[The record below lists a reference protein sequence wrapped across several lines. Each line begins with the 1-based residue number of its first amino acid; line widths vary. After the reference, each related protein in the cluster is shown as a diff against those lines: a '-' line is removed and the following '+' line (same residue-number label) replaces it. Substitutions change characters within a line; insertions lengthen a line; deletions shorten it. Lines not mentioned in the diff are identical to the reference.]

1 MRKLQILV
9 SMALLSGCASTQ
21 EVLSQSPDEVVT
33 STKPP
38 VDVAFCLANKNNV
51 AALDSP
57 QGGKVIL
64 VKNGY
69 GGVGMS
75 FTVLPDGTGSK
86 IEIRRPFEIIGV
98 IHRQCY

>member
-1 MRKLQILV
+1 MI
-9 SMALLSGCASTQ
+9 
-21 EVLSQSPDEVVT
+21 QSAKSPADVT
-33 STKPP
+33 
-38 VDVAFCLANKNNV
+38 FCLANKNNV
-51 AALDSP
+51 PALDNP

-75 FTVLPDGTGSK
+75 LTVLPEGTGSK
-86 IEIRRPFEIIGV
+86 IEIRRAFNIVGV